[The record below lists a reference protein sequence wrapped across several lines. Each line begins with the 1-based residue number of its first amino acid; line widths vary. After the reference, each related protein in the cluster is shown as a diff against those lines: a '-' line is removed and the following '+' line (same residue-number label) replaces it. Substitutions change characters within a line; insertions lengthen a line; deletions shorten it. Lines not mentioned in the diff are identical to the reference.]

1 VNLRTQDTE
10 LEEPMLNLTAMTDVV
25 FNLLVFFMCATTFFH
40 AVETEI
46 DVNLPN
52 AESAGAL
59 ERPPEEIVITVRA
72 DGAVYVS
79 GEVRQHADLVELL
92 RAAAQNDPETPV
104 TIRGDRQAEHQS
116 IVSVMD
122 ACGVAGLFNL
132 AVGTTESE
140 EG

>member
-1 VNLRTQDTE
+1 MNLRSPTE
-10 LEEPMLNLTAMTDVV
+10 LEEPVLNLTPMIDVV
-25 FNLLVFFMCATTFFH
+25 FNLLVFFMCATTFFT
-40 AVETEI
+40 AIEREI
-46 DVNLPN
+46 DVTLPN

-79 GEVRQHADLVELL
+79 GEQREEADLLALL
-92 RAAAQNDPETPV
+92 RAAAQDDPETPV

-122 ACGVAGLFNL
+122 ACGLAGLFNL
-132 AVGTTESE
+132 AVGTTAPE